1 MSNNKNEATF
11 NATVDGKDI
20 VFELKPLTI
29 AAQREAQKVYNQAFS
44 DAIKT
49 GSIVRA
55 KLDDLLKEQ
64 GLWDEK
70 KETKFK
76 TIQKQLLDKEKKLAE
91 GGISIKQAKTI
102 AIEMK
107 KLRLEMRDLIAN
119 RTELDNHTAEGQADN
134 ARFNY
139 MVSASV
145 VYKDSQ
151 KPYFNN
157 YEDYLNRSSSEVAI
171 KAAQKLASAIYGL
184 DSDFE
189 KKLPENK
196 FLLQYKLV
204 DESLNYIDKNNR
216 RIDED
221 GRLIDESGRYVDE
234 QGNFVDKE
242 GNPVSESG
250 DYIVNFTPFLDDDG
264 KPIILD
270 KTETVTNDAK

>member
-107 KLRLEMRDLIAN
+107 KLRLDMRDLIAN

>member
-1 MSNNKNEATF
+1 MKNNEITF
-11 NATVDGKDI
+11 TTDIDGKEI
-20 VFELKPLTI
+20 TFELKPLTI
-29 AAQREAQKVYNQAFS
+29 ASQREAQKVYNQAFS
-44 DAIKT
+44 DAIKA

-70 KETKFK
+70 KEARFK

-107 KLRLEMRDLIAN
+107 KLRLEMRDLISN

-204 DESLNYIDKNNR
+204 DDSLNYIDKNNR

-221 GRLIDESGRYVDE
+221 GRLIDEGGRYIDE
-234 QGNFVDKE
+234 KGNFVDKE
-242 GNPVSESG
+242 GNPVSEAG
-250 DYIVNFTPFLDDDG
+250 DYIVNFKPFLDDDG
-264 KPIILD
+264 KPIVLE
-270 KTETVTNDAK
+270 KTETSTNDA

>member
-1 MSNNKNEATF
+1 MTMKNDMVF
-11 NATVDGKDI
+11 NVNIDGKDTSL
-20 VFELKPLTI
+20 ELKPLTI
-29 AAQREAQKVYNQAFS
+29 ASQREAQKVYNQAFS

-55 KLDDLLKEQ
+55 KLDDLLKDQ

-70 KETKFK
+70 KEAKFK

-91 GGISIKQAKTI
+91 GGISIKQAKNI

-107 KLRLEMRDLIAN
+107 KLRLEMRDLISN

-145 VYKDSQ
+145 VYKDTQ

-196 FLLQYKLV
+196 FLLQYHLV

-216 RIDED
+216 KVDED
-221 GRLIDESGRYVDE
+221 GRLIDENGRYIDE
-234 QGNFVDKE
+234 AGNFVDKE
-242 GNPVSESG
+242 GNPVSEAG

-270 KTETVTNDAK
+270 KTETVTNDAN